1 MKMNNKFNLNIFVTI
16 YMDYITCESCE
27 IIFSRILDG
36 LQNMVFLR
44 ENDLP
49 TAMIAAKHK
58 ANIIMNI

>member
-1 MKMNNKFNLNIFVTI
+1 
-16 YMDYITCESCE
+16 MDYITCESCE